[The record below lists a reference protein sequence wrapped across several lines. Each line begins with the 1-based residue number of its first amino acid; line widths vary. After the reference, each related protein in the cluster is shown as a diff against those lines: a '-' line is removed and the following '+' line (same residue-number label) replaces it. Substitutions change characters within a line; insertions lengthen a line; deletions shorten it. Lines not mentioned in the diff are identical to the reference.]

1 MSSLTINPKWN
12 SEINQV
18 ENGEPI
24 TGGVLGNANLASR
37 QLGENIFYLKQKTEN
52 DLLTKANKADV

>member
-24 TGGVLGNANLASR
+24 TGGAPPVMQILLPVNWAK
-37 QLGENIFYLKQKTEN
+37 IFFI
-52 DLLTKANKADV
+52 